1 MRHDP
6 KGETVLY
13 GMLDQAALQEVFVK
27 IRDLGLTLISV
38 NRVEATET
46 SHPSAKSER
55 FQTKGNMKNE

>member
-13 GMLDQAALQEVFVK
+13 GMLDQSALQGVFVK
-27 IRDLGLTLISV
+27 IRDLGLKLISV
-38 NRVEATET
+38 NRVGATET
-46 SHPSAKSER
+46 SHPGAKSER